1 MPAPVYSP
9 AVLRSWIEALER
21 YPCRELTPWE
31 EHFVES
37 VSVQL
42 ELRGS
47 LSPKQVAT
55 LERIY
60 AAKTA

>member
-1 MPAPVYSP
+1 MAAMPAYSDV
-9 AVLRSWIEALER
+9 VLRSWIDALKM
-21 YPCRELTPWE
+21 PSKMLTDWE
-31 EHFVES
+31 ERFVAS

-47 LSPKQVAT
+47 LSPKQVET

-60 AAKTA
+60 AEKTA